1 MRFYLIFDGFLIPSS
16 AVGFKVFTKGENQ
29 VEEGINDKI
38 SKLIAKKAAIDAQI
52 QREKQRQ
59 AVQERKKEMRRK
71 MILGEICSLEIK
83 KNPNGEF
90 VRTLKK
96 LMEKHDLSAQD
107 KNVLDLQN
115 LPSSTST
122 PPTVQLTK
130 KFQGRYVPIALEDL
144 I

>member
-1 MRFYLIFDGFLIPSS
+1 M
-16 AVGFKVFTKGENQ
+16 
-29 VEEGINDKI
+29 EEGINDKI
-38 SKLIAKKAAIDAQI
+38 AKLIAKKAAIDAQI

-59 AVQERKKEMRRK
+59 VVQERKKEMRRK

-96 LMEKHDLSAQD
+96 LMEKHDLSSQD

-115 LPSSTST
+115 LPSSTPT
-122 PPTVQLTK
+122 PPIVESPK
-130 KFQGRYVPIALEDL
+130 NFQRRYVPMAIEDL